1 MALFGLDLEA
11 GGGRKRRLYAVNLF
25 VCAVI
30 SIPMVTTL
38 YGIGDEIY
46 RCEVRGIQN
55 CD

>member
-1 MALFGLDLEA
+1 VALFGLDLEV
-11 GGGRKRRLYAVNLF
+11 GRGRKRRSYAVNLF

-30 SIPMVTTL
+30 SIPVVTTL

-46 RCEVRGIQN
+46 RCEVRRIQN